1 MCYRRLCVG
10 FMVLGASC
18 TFDDVRAAQTDAG
31 GDAATCT
38 PRCEGTTLFTCEGEE
53 PARVE
58 CALGCQ
64 AGTSPRCARPVLSN
78 GADITDLAGVPDV
91 AFVVPRDRTYSI
103 DTSSGRIVDDSGSV
117 VRPTTGNGGVD
128 DVTGS
133 YFGFDDNGQALLAVH
148 SLTVESGATLRG
160 TGNRALIVLSRGAIL
175 VQGVVDVSGGCVG
188 EDSSSRCGGPGGGD
202 GGTVERG
209 AGGCAPG
216 GPGVGT
222 PGGGLEQS
230 ESGGGG
236 GGFGQAGAPGGLT
249 GSEVTPRVG
258 GVPGR
263 PSAACS
269 GATLTPLAG
278 GSGGGAGGV
287 GDVNGG
293 VGGGGGGAIQLSSL
307 QRIEID
313 ARAASPGPAQIRAS
327 GAGGAAP
334 AQRAQGGGGGGSGGG
349 VLLEAPVVVVAA
361 RSIVVANGGGGGS
374 GLHVASVAGAHGAP
388 GSTSSM
394 QAAGGIAEDDKGAG
408 GLGGARDG
416 DATQGQWSFDG
427 SGGGGG
433 GVGIIRINARTLT
446 LAVDAVISPAH
457 SEGTLVIE

>member
-1 MCYRRLCVG
+1 MCYRRVW
-10 FMVLGASC
+10 V
-18 TFDDVRAAQTDAG
+18 
-31 GDAATCT
+31 
-38 PRCEGTTLFTCEGEE
+38 EGTTLFTCEGEE
-53 PARVE
+53 PVRVE

-78 GADITDLAGVPDV
+78 GADITDLAGVPEV

-175 VQGVVDVSGGCVG
+175 IQGVVDVSGGCVG

-216 GPGVGT
+216 GPGIGT

-263 PSAACS
+263 PSAACPHRRS
-269 GATLTPLAG
+269 TSCAPFASAPTALSEVQSFVEKVLEG
-278 GSGGGAGGV
+278 GDPAESW
-287 GDVNGG
+287 
-293 VGGGGGGAIQLSSL
+293 
-307 QRIEID
+307 
-313 ARAASPGPAQIRAS
+313 RAASDVRRVSVVEMRAFDGETTTTWARFVLLGDGTIRVVGKSDNDIRA
-327 GAGGAAP
+327 ADEMTA
-334 AQRAQGGGGGGSGGG
+334 RG
-349 VLLEAPVVVVAA
+349 VP
-361 RSIVVANGGGGGS
+361 
-374 GLHVASVAGAHGAP
+374 
-388 GSTSSM
+388 
-394 QAAGGIAEDDKGAG
+394 
-408 GLGGARDG
+408 GARGAIVTRDRG
-416 DATQGQWSFDG
+416 IEFLRLLAENFRGSAELATPVFEMDA
-427 SGGGGG
+427 
-433 GVGIIRINARTLT
+433 
-446 LAVDAVISPAH
+446 DAA
-457 SEGTLVIE
+457 LVM